1 MIRITIPM
9 RPGHNARAV
18 LHEVEKYLGMCNDL
32 AMQPNTLVLTYS
44 AYHVENSAM
53 RNGLKWAAN
62 DLALGTT
69 IDVTDGD
76 TRVVRIARELQG
88 A

>member
-9 RPGHNARAV
+9 RAGHNARAV
-18 LHEVEKYLGMCNDL
+18 LHEIEKYLGMCNEMT
-32 AMQPNTLVLTYS
+32 MQPNTLVLTYS
-44 AYHVENSAM
+44 AYHIENAAM

-62 DLALGTT
+62 DLGLGTT